1 MSPSEGMGLS
11 GAMDRLHLREDKYE
25 LFYFFVFLLFYEN
38 TSNLMEQ
45 SRRRK
50 NVTEVFLN
58 KILEPNLLQKM
69 YFRFNLY
76 YFESERWNIQSR
88 LSIGKTS

>member
-50 NVTEVFLN
+50 NVTEVFLT
-58 KILEPNLLQKM
+58 KILEPNFVTKNVFQ
-69 YFRFNLY
+69 
-76 YFESERWNIQSR
+76 IQPFLFWIR
-88 LSIGKTS
+88 EMEYTEQTIYWEN